1 MATSRLPMRHLREIF
16 RQKFELRRSH
26 RQVARSLGMSSG
38 TVAGAMTRAKACG
51 LGWEQIQALGD
62 EVLEER
68 LYGGRSRKR
77 LGRGP
82 LPDPAYLHMEL
93 RRTGVTLQL
102 LHLEYLERE
111 PTGYRYTSFCAQ
123 YKKWLATSHPPMRQ
137 VHHGGDKLFIDYSG
151 NKPSIADPTTGEVTE
166 VELFVCALGASNFTY
181 AEATLTQR
189 VPDWIARRR
198 PARPRP

>member
-1 MATSRLPMRHLREIF
+1 
-16 RQKFELRRSH
+16 
-26 RQVARSLGMSSG
+26 
-38 TVAGAMTRAKACG
+38 MTRAKACG

-111 PTGYRYTSFCAQ
+111 PTGYRYTSFCAH
-123 YKKWLATSHPPMRQ
+123 YKKLCLP
-137 VHHGGDKLFIDYSG
+137 V
-151 NKPSIADPTTGEVTE
+151 IADSAPFAATE
-166 VELFVCALGASNFTY
+166 PHQHAS
-181 AEATLTQR
+181 R
-189 VPDWIARRR
+189 SP
-198 PARPRP
+198 